1 MLLGKKNGI
10 LTIMETIDI
19 SSFEKVLSSLEA
31 ILIRYEKENFDIDI
45 RDAVIQ
51 RFEYTYSLAIKMVT
65 RFLNL

>member
-1 MLLGKKNGI
+1 
-10 LTIMETIDI
+10 METIDI